1 MKNSKSNFHD
11 QLSFYVSSGKA
22 HENGSLNENRY
33 GYGWFEEDQ
42 LRNVAMI
49 RHSPSGAGKLNYL
62 QHDKLNA
69 PISAAQIT
77 DEQEAGK
84 SSKGDSENIFLVI
97 VPVTIGIVIAI
108 ILFSLINYLKKMP
121 DIPDL
126 TDQCLIVQQIK
137 PSEKNK
143 SASSEQEEEPSPQ
156 NLITNPFENLEIE
169 EILSS
174 TLKLAKAPACSSQA
188 NQAIKSNHTNTIA
201 QLNEI
206 YHPVVKGPHTHSH
219 LLIKPSSN
227 STACYSTVI
236 PSSALV
242 PKETN
247 YLSDEQSMNCESKQP
262 KHNLYNLSSFYLN
275 NKAQLDYEHNT
286 FATQNWPV
294 NCCETC
300 PCNQQTHP
308 HRAPD

>member
-1 MKNSKSNFHD
+1 MKNSKGNFHD
-11 QLSFYVSSGKA
+11 QLPFYVSSGKA

-42 LRNVAMI
+42 LTNVAMI
-49 RHSPSGAGKLNYL
+49 RHSPSGAGKMNHL

-69 PISAAQIT
+69 PVSAAQIT
-77 DEQEAGK
+77 AEQATGK
-84 SSKGDSENIFLVI
+84 SKGDSENIFLVI

-137 PSEKNK
+137 PSEVNK
-143 SASSEQEEEPSPQ
+143 SALNEQEEEQNPQ
-156 NLITNPFENLEIE
+156 NLITNPFEDLNIE
-169 EILSS
+169 DVLSS
-174 TLKLAKAPACSSQA
+174 TLKLANAPACSSQA
-188 NQAIKSNHTNTIA
+188 TASNHTNTIA

-219 LLIKPSSN
+219 LLIKPASN
-227 STACYSTVI
+227 ACYS
-236 PSSALV
+236 
-242 PKETN
+242 KETN
-247 YLSDEQSMNCESKQP
+247 YLADEQSMNCESKQP
-262 KHNLYNLSSFYLN
+262 KHNLLSYNLSTFYLN
-275 NKAQLDYEHNT
+275 NKAQLDYEQTT

>member
-1 MKNSKSNFHD
+1 MKSLNKFHD
-11 QLSFYVSSGKA
+11 QLPYYGSLGKT
-22 HENGSLNENRY
+22 HENGSLNDNRY
-33 GYGWFEEDQ
+33 GYGWFEENQ
-42 LRNVAMI
+42 LTNVAMI

-69 PISAAQIT
+69 PVSAAQIAA
-77 DEQEAGK
+77 EQAGGK
-84 SSKGDSENIFLVI
+84 SSKRDNENIFQII
-97 VPVTIGIVIAI
+97 VPVTIGIVIAVT
-108 ILFSLINYLKKMP
+108 LFSLINYLKKMP

-137 PSEKNK
+137 LSELKTNRSAPSE
-143 SASSEQEEEPSPQ
+143 EEEPSPQ
-156 NLITNPFENLEIE
+156 NLITNPFEHID
-169 EILSS
+169 EILNS
-174 TLKLAKAPACSSQA
+174 TVKLAKAPSLSHPA
-188 NQAIKSNHTNTIA
+188 NQAISHSNTIA

-219 LLIKPSSN
+219 LLIKPS
-227 STACYSTVI
+227 YSTVI
-236 PSSALV
+236 PSSVLAAPAV
-242 PKETN
+242 QKETN
-247 YLSDEQSMNCESKQP
+247 YLNDDMNCESRQSR
-262 KHNLYNLSSFYLN
+262 HNHGINLSTFYLN